1 MANFLYNGV
10 ELPDINEVWT
20 DELKAQYPYAVL
32 YITSAN
38 YVFLYCTRDRWYND
52 DVGGEG
58 LATSGYLDA
67 GDITP
72 TMRFKFVDSAWG
84 SATPGTVQ
92 TMVRELHWTSHDIL
106 NVSDN
111 SVYFAASDPVDPNA
125 PTDPIPEYMLYNGVE
140 LPNIDKVWT
149 DKETFPYA
157 FIIFFA
163 EYNVHT
169 VFLCKNQLI
178 TNRSLSY
185 IHGVGGTLYYD
196 AYDVNETKDG
206 FVEYQL
212 NGADGGVGLDDD
224 NVLIWSSDDIV
235 SERDMTTVMY
245 EGSDPVPVG
254 GGDNEPNTVD
264 FTITYQSAYGS
275 ATESKTVTVNEGE
288 SYVLTDDDII
298 ALEAEGYLFC
308 GWSVNGEIIS
318 AGYAITADLVLVAVW
333 ESDVPEVLKQL
344 VRAYK
349 AGFAAAKA
357 LYGRW

>member
-20 DELKAQYPYAVL
+20 DELKQQYPYAIIHITTKGTYRIELQTAMLVYFVDGEEL
-32 YITSAN
+32 YAKSYTDTRQFDLIDGVWIWQRDSFYTANSGTSRNILWSSYDIAN
-38 YVFLYCTRDRWYND
+38 WSED
-52 DVGGEG
+52 DGDLDVYFPASEPIPVGG
-58 LATSGYLDA
+58 
-67 GDITP
+67 
-72 TMRFKFVDSAWG
+72 SA
-84 SATPGTVQ
+84 
-92 TMVRELHWTSHDIL
+92 
-106 NVSDN
+106 
-111 SVYFAASDPVDPNA
+111 
-125 PTDPIPEYMLYNGVE
+125 PIPEYMLYNGVE

-149 DKETFPYA
+149 DKETYPHA
-157 FIIFFA
+157 FIK
-163 EYNVHT
+163 YLPSYSVYS
-169 VFLCKNQLI
+169 VYLCK
-178 TNRSLSY
+178 TPVFYNRREDT
-185 IHGVGGTLYYD
+185 IIGTADTHYNIFYTI
-196 AYDVNETKDG
+196 YDVNEENDG
-206 FVEYQL
+206 FVLYEQ
-212 NGADGGVGLDDD
+212 DGSAVGL
-224 NVLIWSSDDIV
+224 NTSGIIWTSHDIV
-235 SERDMTTVMY
+235 YSDNADSVY
-245 EGSDPVPVG
+245 FAGSDPVPVG

-288 SYVLTDDDII
+288 SYVLTDDDLI